1 MDKKSER
8 KRDFPVRHG
17 NRTLKQKESVRRKQ
31 EGILPLMKA
40 AGGRNGAE

>member
-17 NRTLKQKESVRRKQ
+17 NRTVNKKRVS
-31 EGILPLMKA
+31 EGNNREFSP
-40 AGGRNGAE
+40 